1 MVELTV
7 PVKVDDDEKKEPMP
21 EPSPAPV
28 LEQELETPTQ
38 SKTPSVN
45 PFDLIPSISESAER
59 VAKDI
64 KNLVP
69 EIDPDKYA
77 EAQRTADR
85 LPGSNADDVYE
96 DLKPYKQAEQKNAFD
111 RIVDKNPATARF
123 FNKEKNVKIAGDSA
137 EELSAFESLYT
148 YGGRSVARGGIRI
161 GQMYQQYIGEQSAEQ
176 ASDSKRTFMDI
187 LRTESPQVATSTVG
201 VYNPVDVLFAAER
214 FATSRIFSSKDAS
227 DAASYRLGKVQDLLT
242 LSETEYGMAQKDH
255 LEAIVKAGKDSPLPA
270 IEVALRSP
278 GKSLALAL
286 EIAGEFA
293 PQLALSGITT
303 AIAGPAAGSAM
314 LGVQSGLVE
323 RFVSPA
329 EYFGKRGYDLGKPE
343 DIRKIINDPD
353 IMSEA
358 QRYGLDRA
366 VIIGAMDAI
375 SGGVA
380 SQYYGSVLR
389 TFLVN
394 TVAQPALGGGGEALA
409 QLKTQ
414 GKVENWGEVVLEA
427 MAEFATM
434 PVEVSML
441 GGRAIRDARNAR
453 TAKSKVELSRQ
464 ANELAKN
471 SKLAERSKDV
481 AEEHRAD
488 VLRENSVDKVTID
501 AEKFTQYMQDEGDPD
516 FAASLGLTEEG
527 LQEALELGAEIR
539 LDADGYA
546 HLIGR
551 ESYDKIADDV
561 RFDEGG
567 MTGAEAKN
575 YEENYITEEITKF
588 NEEFE
593 SFDVDK
599 QVAINTIRQE
609 VEAQVRA
616 SGRSDNE
623 AQFLGIFL
631 GEKYATRS
639 ERSGMSPLEM
649 WRRDNV
655 RMVGPSEQMPGF
667 DAIDL
672 AIDRFRGGVPA
683 DQFLKLAKTPM
694 IDTLVRQG
702 GVDPAGR
709 FAGELAARGITPKT
723 NPRLF
728 KKDGIK
734 DADTLI
740 QEELGF
746 LDAEPATE
754 TGYVN
759 PDLVVDAVEA
769 EVGGTPYRS
778 LAEQGQIV
786 EYEGGTTEISRIMD
800 AAGLTAES
808 SPQEIR
814 AAVDAAVGDARQFEQ
829 TDTGSEAFKNWFGD
843 SKVVDENGE
852 PLVVYHGTN
861 FDFDAFDPKELGK
874 TFKTPTVEKEG
885 FFFANNPATA
895 GAYAGPQ
902 PMSVIAAF
910 MSKDYADSGR
920 GRVKNAAEYLIEKES
935 MQPNIMPVFL
945 SIQNPLVID
954 LSKTKRDDI
963 DLDLIAGQLRNAKS
977 QGYDGAILK
986 SMSSPTSDGIGLISA
1001 ELEPAD
1007 VFVAFEP
1014 TQIKS
1019 QFNRGTFDTS
1029 DVNILHQT
1037 ITDGTGKPLAVVHN
1051 ISEEKLRH
1059 AVKMGGLPVP
1069 SLAIIDAKQEFTNFG
1084 NIQLVAAPS
1093 MVDPRASR
1101 RNRVFDADVYSPRY
1115 PTGDI
1120 ERTVDRDAADAA
1132 QVELDAL
1139 AEEIGEGAYRPGWL
1153 QETLSDTGTKFLKGE
1168 RPIQQAFLRSIG
1180 VQQSVGLTEQAIEG
1194 REGEFDQ
1201 FVEDTYGSLIT
1212 KERIL
1217 DKITDFG
1224 RKYLPHNLDSVV
1236 RIMKRDLRGGERF
1249 SYGVGNIR
1257 AQTAKEFRSLRDIK
1271 DARDRIVTEADMK
1284 AFKDDTDDAFGELAQ
1299 ELTAFYSGDP
1309 NSFGYLSTVV
1319 EMISDFA
1326 RRGESAVED
1335 NGFANVSDEAKQKIV
1350 NFLANLR
1357 QAPTE
1362 YFEAKIQ
1369 RAVSIDEF
1377 QGAIV
1382 EPETPQDIRDLL
1394 EGAGLRVVEAFG
1406 KKSEALQEFFPRV
1419 LFQSTGLRAGTEDL
1433 TAYGIEPD
1441 KRYKVRDI
1449 ALALEARQRDKFGT
1463 VERNDRSDAA
1473 SDKLSNWMANEVE
1486 FEYQNNPEE
1495 SGVGWYSEKYQ
1506 AALDKLGQFFP
1517 EFVSEAD
1524 FNPDN
1529 LPGITVLENTKNS
1542 RDFFTAL
1549 LAITSDGQRVADN
1562 FRIAQEIYSEFRE
1575 TGKLP
1580 VGDTKGARRVASVAQ
1595 NIENLQT
1602 ALDKYGPAKMHERLL
1617 RQLTVGEMNAELR
1630 AEGKAVIGGYTV
1642 DMVMPYSALIFGS
1655 KLGAFYANLM
1665 GASGYLTMDLWY
1677 TRTFNRYRGNMLPP
1691 VSGLNNAL
1699 DKNGKPMGLARFK
1712 SLYVKD
1718 KKINKPWQEITDD
1731 EALAHLGEYQA
1742 IAKAKGFKN
1751 TTAIEK
1757 AANTLHKAAFTAL
1770 QEQPYNPSDR
1780 KFMVTAVQKAQ
1791 DKLRERGIDAT
1802 IADIQAI
1809 LWYYE
1814 KRLYGELTGA
1824 KPSDISYAEAVESL
1838 IRDTGREA
1846 GQGAESIVI
1855 EGPDGNLFEVVGQRG
1870 LESDFSDPS
1879 YLAREFQQPSRGS
1892 IELRAHETVI
1902 RLGKK
1907 ADASTFLHEN
1917 GHLFLEQLKSDA
1929 KEFGTKQLVDDWNIT
1944 RNWWG
1949 SNSES
1954 IRSEA
1959 IRYAKKKGD
1968 SESAAAL
1975 DKMSEGDVR
1984 AYVRSGDLTGGK
1996 EYKGKGGS
2004 TTAMQYLTEAMHEQ
2018 YARGFED
2025 YLRTGQAPSVQ
2036 LQGAFNRFRAWLVSI
2051 YTAIQRRLGRD
2062 ILDVQ
2067 YSPEVAGVMDRLL
2080 ASDTDIE
2087 LVREQYNLKALY
2099 DSAEE
2104 AGMTPKQF
2112 EVYQLQVARAVDQ
2125 SKTRQLKKHLNEA
2138 EREQEDFWE
2147 AEGEQI
2153 AVGIRSELAQEP
2165 VYKAL
2170 WTLTQKTLADG
2181 SLLPANFSIDRL
2193 NRKAVIEVLQSA
2205 KSLARLPK
2213 VKGKAIYATRTKESS
2228 VHPDVAAQMFGF
2240 QNSMEMLQQMAAAR
2254 PFEEVVQ
2261 ERVDAQLKEKY
2272 GDMRNDGSAV
2282 EAAIDSVHID
2292 ETAEVLTAELNALRD
2307 SKDKMKPAFVRN
2319 WAQEKIGTRKVSE
2332 LRPGEF
2338 LQAERR
2344 HAKEAGKLLRQGD
2357 RLGAQRAKFKQ
2368 LMNFYMAKEAIK
2380 AREEIAKGRKYFSKF
2395 TKKRKNYKTLAADYV
2410 DQIKN
2415 ILSNYQF
2422 GPRLSK
2428 DIKSWLDFAKMAE
2441 ETDSAIF
2448 NIPQEIIDADGQTN
2462 YQDLTLDEF
2471 RTLRDAIT
2479 SIEKQGREAKTVTVE
2494 GERLFIADAI
2504 TEIMSGFETRPVTKR
2519 AVGNRRGYPSTI
2531 KGKWSEWKDKR
2542 VSNLVSIDAALAKV
2556 EFLAFQVDGERMGPF
2571 HKFFFQVFADSEV
2584 ARNELVADVSKPIMD
2599 AFENMPRERRSLLGE
2614 KIYIPELDW
2623 YGRRS
2628 EFIMMALNTGNT
2640 SNRKKMIEGSVKDV
2654 YDSGALTEVVLD
2666 KILDNL
2672 SLEDWQLV
2680 QTVWDSFQKMYPQV
2694 EAVFRKENGRA
2705 PEKIE
2710 AVPFEREFNGKT
2722 YKFSGGY
2729 FPMIYSSKR
2738 STKGM
2743 NIEQKTALEAMQTQ
2757 MNQESV
2763 FSGMTKERAEGFS
2776 APVDLDITAI
2786 HHKLE
2791 QTAHYITHYE
2801 AVRTTRKLLGQE
2813 RLNKAI
2819 VQTMGAEYYQVLENW
2834 MGAVAAN
2841 QAPQLRN
2848 ETFGN
2853 VIKIF
2858 RSNATVAIMG
2868 FSFTTGLAQSLGLF
2882 TSADALAQGPGGKYN
2897 ILIGSKWLIAGMFQY
2912 ISNPAQSIRMIKE
2925 LSGEMRYRIL
2935 NTDRDASFALRRFA
2949 KTTQG
2954 QGMMM
2959 GGYKA
2964 FQRFSLMVIAGAQV
2978 LMVDYPTWL
2987 GAYNK
2992 GLAEGKAPGDAVN
3005 YADSIIR
3012 TSQTAGGIKDLS
3024 AVQMNE
3030 VMAPMLMFY
3039 SFFNVLYN
3047 IERQIVGDV
3056 KGISD
3061 VPQMAAR
3068 VFIVMAL
3075 PTIIEN
3081 LYKDKWPDEDE
3092 DEDGKISGWDYAKW
3106 TTMKT
3111 VYFGASSVPLLRDV
3125 VGGAAVGFGYSL
3137 SPMDS
3142 LGDSLVRFT
3151 QQLSKAFDEDDPEMT
3166 AAQLKTVI
3174 EIVGFGAGLPVI
3186 QLNRAVKTGFKMEEG
3201 EDVDW
3206 YDWLIGYRDPDKS
3219 AFKN

>member
-45 PFDLIPSISESAER
+45 PFDSIPSISESAER

-176 ASDSKRTFMDI
+176 ALDSKRTFMEI
-187 LRTESPQVATSTVG
+187 LRTERPDVATSTVG

-214 FATSRIFSSKDAS
+214 FVTSRIFSSKDAL

-255 LEAIVKAGKDSPLPA
+255 LEAIVKAGEDSPLPA

-278 GKSLALAL
+278 AKSLALAL

-293 PQLALSGITT
+293 PQLAVSGITT
-303 AIAGPAAGSAM
+303 AIGGPAAGTAM
-314 LGVQSGLVE
+314 LGLQSGLVE

-453 TAKSKVELSRQ
+453 TAKNKVELARQ

-561 RFDEGG
+561 RFDEDG

-575 YEENYITEEITKF
+575 YEENIITEEITKF
-588 NEEFE
+588 YEEFE

-623 AQFLGIFL
+623 AQFLGMLL
-631 GEKYATRS
+631 GERYATRS

-655 RMVGPSEQMPGF
+655 RLAGPSEQVPGF
-667 DAIDL
+667 DSIDL

-683 DQFLKLAKTPM
+683 DQFFKLAKTPM

-702 GVDPAGR
+702 GVDPTGR

-734 DADTLI
+734 DADTLV

-754 TGYVN
+754 TGYVD

-778 LAEQGQIV
+778 LAEQDAIAGYDANIA
-786 EYEGGTTEISRIMD
+786 EISRIID

-814 AAVDAAVGDARQFEQ
+814 AAVDAAVGGARQFKQIDYSRRGDIVEINKIEIPKDKRGQGLADQELKELIARADVSGITLALTPSDAFGSSKSRLTRWYKRNGFVPNKGKNKNFGTRESFIRTPQATDAAVGDTRQFEQ
-829 TDTGSEAFKNWFGD
+829 TDTGSEAFKDWFGD

-852 PLVVYHGTN
+852 PLVVYHGTGN
-861 FDFDAFDPKELGK
+861 IENMEEFLPALTGQGNDQLGSGFYFTTNPSEASGYTTAVTANAKPGAPKLGGDSS
-874 TFKTPTVEKEG
+874 PGIV
-885 FFFANNPATA
+885 PA
-895 GAYAGPQ
+895 Y
-902 PMSVIAAF
+902 
-910 MSKDYADSGR
+910 
-920 GRVKNAAEYLIEKES
+920 
-935 MQPNIMPVFL
+935 L
-945 SIQNPLVID
+945 SIQNPIEVQNGNLTNVD
-954 LSKTKRDDI
+954 FDI
-963 DLDLIAGQLRNAKS
+963 NAEQAEAIIRRSPSLMNLEDSPIGNWHDIWSEGIQEWMVADVASNYTGKS
-977 QGYDGAILK
+977 
-986 SMSSPTSDGIGLISA
+986 LIS
-1001 ELEPAD
+1001 LENDFFRGEAQEFRAALRD
-1007 VFVAFEP
+1007 VLGFDGVTMSFDDGQKHHVAWFPE
-1014 TQIKS
+1014 QIKS
-1019 QFNRGTFDTS
+1019 QFNRGTFD
-1029 DVNILHQT
+1029 
-1037 ITDGTGKPLAVVHN
+1037 P
-1051 ISEEKLRH
+1051 
-1059 AVKMGGLPVP
+1059 
-1069 SLAIIDAKQEFTNFG
+1069 
-1084 NIQLVAAPS
+1084 
-1093 MVDPRASR
+1093 
-1101 RNRVFDADVYSPRY
+1101 
-1115 PTGDI
+1115 
-1120 ERTVDRDAADAA
+1120 
-1132 QVELDAL
+1132 
-1139 AEEIGEGAYRPGWL
+1139 
-1153 QETLSDTGTKFLKGE
+1153 
-1168 RPIQQAFLRSIG
+1168 
-1180 VQQSVGLTEQAIEG
+1180 
-1194 REGEFDQ
+1194 
-1201 FVEDTYGSLIT
+1201 
-1212 KERIL
+1212 
-1217 DKITDFG
+1217 
-1224 RKYLPHNLDSVV
+1224 
-1236 RIMKRDLRGGERF
+1236 
-1249 SYGVGNIR
+1249 
-1257 AQTAKEFRSLRDIK
+1257 
-1271 DARDRIVTEADMK
+1271 
-1284 AFKDDTDDAFGELAQ
+1284 DD
-1299 ELTAFYSGDP
+1299 
-1309 NSFGYLSTVV
+1309 
-1319 EMISDFA
+1319 
-1326 RRGESAVED
+1326 
-1335 NGFANVSDEAKQKIV
+1335 
-1350 NFLANLR
+1350 
-1357 QAPTE
+1357 
-1362 YFEAKIQ
+1362 
-1369 RAVSIDEF
+1369 
-1377 QGAIV
+1377 
-1382 EPETPQDIRDLL
+1382 
-1394 EGAGLRVVEAFG
+1394 
-1406 KKSEALQEFFPRV
+1406 PRV
-1419 LFQSTGLRAGTEDL
+1419 LFQPNPDNHQDRISTRQPTTKFATEDPLTEDL
-1433 TAYGIEPD
+1433 VIDLDTM
-1441 KRYKVRDI
+1441 KRD
-1449 ALALEARQRDKFGT
+1449 
-1463 VERNDRSDAA
+1463 RNTFEYNMREIVGRYRNVKESDAA
-1473 SDKLSNWMANEVE
+1473 LPADQLAKKFTNHIVSNLLYLYDQVPAATRDRSRLWYDGARALTDRWSAKYNVPDRVIAGVLASLSPQKDWFMNVSLAERVLDIMTNQQNHRFDDAMLKTARSSVLAVKKGSKPIVGRINPAYQRALAEISDKTLAEVSDPKHKAIWLRIYDETYNDRRHRIVTPEGEFADWARGTAENTIDDMGEMTPLGQEKKTGWGSFPEITKAVNVILNPSPESISREMGAKHKVRNFFNNILSPNAAQQDVTIDTHAVAAALLQALSGNSREVYHNFGTGPTGEKRPPNWMAAKNYKGNGVEGLYGLYADAYRAAAKKRGVSARQMQSITWEAARGLFTATYKQDASNIEAIERIWDNYRNGTISIQKARKEV
-1486 FEYQNNPEE
+1486 FSHAGGINP
-1495 SGVGWYSEKYQ
+1495 
-1506 AALDKLGQFFP
+1506 P
-1517 EFVSEAD
+1517 EWEGRDS
-1524 FNPDN
+1524 
-1529 LPGITVLENTKNS
+1529 GITGGEFNS
-1542 RDFFTAL
+1542 SYTD
-1549 LAITSDGQRVADN
+1549 
-1562 FRIAQEIYSEFRE
+1562 
-1575 TGKLP
+1575 
-1580 VGDTKGARRVASVAQ
+1580 
-1595 NIENLQT
+1595 
-1602 ALDKYGPAKMHERLL
+1602 
-1617 RQLTVGEMNAELR
+1617 ELSR
-1630 AEGKAVIGGYTV
+1630 SGIPGFEAGLSPSGIGG
-1642 DMVMPYSALIFGS
+1642 
-1655 KLGAFYANLM
+1655 
-1665 GASGYLTMDLWY
+1665 
-1677 TRTFNRYRGNMLPP
+1677 
-1691 VSGLNNAL
+1691 
-1699 DKNGKPMGLARFK
+1699 RF
-1712 SLYVKD
+1712 
-1718 KKINKPWQEITDD
+1718 T
-1731 EALAHLGEYQA
+1731 
-1742 IAKAKGFKN
+1742 
-1751 TTAIEK
+1751 
-1757 AANTLHKAAFTAL
+1757 
-1770 QEQPYNPSDR
+1770 
-1780 KFMVTAVQKAQ
+1780 
-1791 DKLRERGIDAT
+1791 GI
-1802 IADIQAI
+1802 
-1809 LWYYE
+1809 L
-1814 KRLYGELTGA
+1814 
-1824 KPSDISYAEAVESL
+1824 
-1838 IRDTGREA
+1838 A
-1846 GQGAESIVI
+1846 GQG
-1855 EGPDGNLFEVVGQRG
+1855 
-1870 LESDFSDPS
+1870 LEPS
-1879 YLAREFQQPSRGS
+1879 GVFLQPSRGS

-1902 RLGKK
+1902 RLGKD
-1907 ADASTFLHEN
+1907 ADPSTFLHEN

-1954 IRSEA
+1954 IRREA

-1975 DKMSEGDVR
+1975 DKMTEGAVR

-2036 LQGAFNRFRAWLVSI
+2036 LQGAFNRFRAWLVSV

-2112 EVYQLQVARAVDQ
+2112 EVYQLQVARAVEQ

-2181 SLLPANFSIDRL
+2181 SLLPADFSIDRL
-2193 NRKAVIEVLQSA
+2193 DRKAVIEVLQSA

-2395 TKKRKNYKTLAADYV
+2395 TKRRKNYKTIDADYV

-2441 ETDSAIF
+2441 ENDSATF
-2448 NIPQEIIDADGQTN
+2448 NIPQEILDADGQTN

-2494 GERLFIADAI
+2494 GERVYLVDAEKEI
-2504 TEIMSGFETRPVTKR
+2504 TDRLDDRPMTKR
-2519 AVGNRRGYPSTI
+2519 GVGKQRGYPDSL
-2531 KGKWSEWKDKR
+2531 KGKWNEWKDKR
-2542 VSNLVSIDAALAKV
+2542 MANLASFDASLVKI
-2556 EFLAFQVDGERMGPF
+2556 EFLAFQVDGEKVGPF
-2571 HKFFFQVFADSEV
+2571 HKFFFQTFADAEAARNDMV
-2584 ARNELVADVSKPIMD
+2584 ARVGKPIMD
-2599 AFENMPRERRSLLGE
+2599 AIKNMPRKMQRALGTS
-2614 KIYIPELDW
+2614 IYVPELN
-2623 YGRRS
+2623 RNFKRS
-2628 EFIMMALNTGNT
+2628 EIIVMALNTGNE
-2640 SNRKKMIEGSVKDV
+2640 SNRDKLIRGSMKDV
-2654 YDSGALTEVVLD
+2654 YDSSALTEELLD

-2672 SLEDWQLV
+2672 VLEEWQFV
-2680 QTVWDSFQKMYPQV
+2680 QTVWDSFQEMYPDV
-2694 EAVFRKENGRA
+2694 EAVFRKENGRS
-2705 PEKIE
+2705 PETID
-2710 AVPFEREFNGKT
+2710 AVPFIREFDGKT
-2722 YKFSGGY
+2722 YEFRGGY
-2729 FPMIYSSKR
+2729 FPMMYDHGR
-2738 STKGM
+2738 SAQGADIK
-2743 NIEQKTALEAMQTQ
+2743 QKTALEAMQAQ
-2757 MNQESV
+2757 GNQAGV
-2763 FSGMTKERAEGFS
+2763 FSGMTKERTAGF
-2776 APVDLDITAI
+2776 AVPVSLDISAI
-2786 HHKLE
+2786 PQHLE
-2791 QTAHYITHYE
+2791 RTAHYITHYE
-2801 AVRTTRKLLGQE
+2801 AVRTTNKLLRRE
-2813 RLNKAI
+2813 KLNKAI
-2819 VQTMGAEYYQVLENW
+2819 VQTMGNEYFQVLNNW

-2841 QAPQLRN
+2841 QAPQVQS
-2848 ETFGN
+2848 EFWSK
-2853 VIKIF
+2853 VIKFF
-2858 RSNATVAIMG
+2858 RTNATIAIMG
-2868 FSFTTGLAQSLGLF
+2868 FSFTTGIAQTLGLF
-2882 TSADALAQGPGGKYN
+2882 TSIDALSQQPDGKYN
-2897 ILIGSKWLIAGMFQY
+2897 FLVGKKWLINGMWHY
-2912 ISNPAQSIRMIKE
+2912 LKNPAQSIRMIKE
-2925 LSGEMRYRIL
+2925 LSGEMRHRIY
-2935 NTDRDASFALRRFA
+2935 NTDRDVSYAMRQFERSAA
-2949 KTTQG
+2949 G
-2954 QGMMM
+2954 QSMMK
-2959 GGYKA
+2959 GGYKE
-2964 FQRFSLMVIAGAQV
+2964 FQRFSMMAIAGIQV
-2978 LMVDYPTWL
+2978 LMVDYPTWM

-2992 GLAEGKAPGDAVN
+2992 ALAEGKAPGDAVN

-3012 TSQTAGGIKDLS
+3012 TSQTAGGLKDMSS
-3024 AVQMNE
+3024 AQMNE
-3030 VMAPMLMFY
+3030 TMAPFMMFY

-3047 IERQIVGDV
+3047 IERQIAGGL
-3056 KGISD
+3056 KENGIKD
-3061 VPQMAAR
+3061 VPQAAAR

-3081 LYKDKWPDEDE
+3081 IYKDKWPDEDE
-3092 DEDGKISGWDYAKW
+3092 DEDGVISGWDYAKW
-3106 TTMKT
+3106 TAMKT
-3111 VYFGASSVPLLRDV
+3111 AYFGLSSVPLLRDIA
-3125 VGGAAVGFGYSL
+3125 GGAFTGFGYSL

-3142 LGDSLVRFT
+3142 LGDSVVRSI
-3151 QQLSKAFDEDDPEMT
+3151 QSISKMIDEGDPEMT
-3166 AAQLKTVI
+3166 QSRVKA
-3174 EIVGFGAGLPVI
+3174 IVGTIGFGIGFPVV
-3186 QLNRAVKTGFKMEEG
+3186 QLNREVKTWLAMEEG

-3206 YDWLIGYRDPDKS
+3206 YDWLIGYRDASKS

>member
-1 MVELTV
+1 MSELLKLVDKEQPTVEEEQEAVEAAVNDKQAPTLT
-7 PVKVDDDEKKEPMP
+7 EP
-21 EPSPAPV
+21 EPKSNLIKL
-28 LEQELETPTQ
+28 LEDKITPEINYDANQ
-38 SKTPSVN
+38 SLGNALSVN
-45 PFDLIPSISESAER
+45 PDDAAKNKKVADQLGVTPQAVKEAPDLYQKKARQSELLRVLKDSPITKQHYTNLNKAEISHDA
-59 VAKDI
+59 
-64 KNLVP
+64 
-69 EIDPDKYA
+69 
-77 EAQRTADR
+77 
-85 LPGSNADDVYE
+85 
-96 DLKPYKQAEQKNAFD
+96 
-111 RIVDKNPATARF
+111 
-123 FNKEKNVKIAGDSA
+123 A

-176 ASDSKRTFMDI
+176 ALDSKRTFMEI
-187 LRTESPQVATSTVG
+187 LRTESPEVATSTVG
-201 VYNPVDVLFAAER
+201 VYGPVDVLFAAER
-214 FATSRIFSSKDAS
+214 FVTSRIFSSKDAS

-255 LEAIVKAGKDSPLPA
+255 LEAIVNAGKDSPLPA

-278 GKSLALAL
+278 AKSLALAL

-293 PQLALSGITT
+293 PQLAVSGITT
-303 AIAGPAAGSAM
+303 AIGGPAAGAAM

-453 TAKSKVELSRQ
+453 TAKNKVELARQ

-488 VLRENSVDKVTID
+488 VLRENNVDKVTID

-575 YEENYITEEITKF
+575 YEENIITEEITKF
-588 NEEFE
+588 YEEFE

-623 AQFLGIFL
+623 AQFLGMLL
-631 GEKYATRS
+631 GERYATRS

-655 RMVGPSEQMPGF
+655 RMVGPAEQQALGF
-667 DAIDL
+667 DNVDL

-728 KKDGIK
+728 KKGGIK
-734 DADTLI
+734 DADTLV
-740 QEELGF
+740 QAELEF

-754 TGYVN
+754 TGYVD
-759 PDLVVDAVEA
+759 PDLVVDAVDA

-778 LAEQGQIV
+778 LAEQEQIAG
-786 EYEGGTTEISRIMD
+786 YDANISEISRIMG
-800 AAGLTAES
+800 AAGLTVES

-814 AAVDAAVGDARQFEQ
+814 AAVDAAVGDSRQFEQ
-829 TDTGSEAFKNWFGD
+829 ELRQTGQVNLTELEQSFFDEIYSDPNTLNELLESSPSLKVEGGVMSIAESDIDAFMDKMLDYQISDGAFSVPPRFRATTAFSRSFAGRMSFEQIDPSSDAFKDWFKE

-852 PLVVYHGTN
+852 PLIVYHGTN

-885 FFFANNPATA
+885 FFFANNPETA
-895 GAYAGPQ
+895 GVYAGPQ

-920 GRVKNAAEYLIEKES
+920 GRVKNAAEYLIEKQG

-963 DLDLIAGQLRNAKS
+963 DLDLIADKLRNAKS
-977 QGYDGAILK
+977 KGYDGAILK
-986 SMSSPTSDGIGLISA
+986 SMSSPTSDGIGNISA

-1019 QFNRGTFDTS
+1019 QFNRGTFD
-1029 DVNILHQT
+1029 
-1037 ITDGTGKPLAVVHN
+1037 P
-1051 ISEEKLRH
+1051 
-1059 AVKMGGLPVP
+1059 
-1069 SLAIIDAKQEFTNFG
+1069 
-1084 NIQLVAAPS
+1084 
-1093 MVDPRASR
+1093 
-1101 RNRVFDADVYSPRY
+1101 
-1115 PTGDI
+1115 
-1120 ERTVDRDAADAA
+1120 
-1132 QVELDAL
+1132 
-1139 AEEIGEGAYRPGWL
+1139 
-1153 QETLSDTGTKFLKGE
+1153 
-1168 RPIQQAFLRSIG
+1168 
-1180 VQQSVGLTEQAIEG
+1180 
-1194 REGEFDQ
+1194 
-1201 FVEDTYGSLIT
+1201 
-1212 KERIL
+1212 
-1217 DKITDFG
+1217 
-1224 RKYLPHNLDSVV
+1224 
-1236 RIMKRDLRGGERF
+1236 
-1249 SYGVGNIR
+1249 
-1257 AQTAKEFRSLRDIK
+1257 
-1271 DARDRIVTEADMK
+1271 
-1284 AFKDDTDDAFGELAQ
+1284 DD
-1299 ELTAFYSGDP
+1299 
-1309 NSFGYLSTVV
+1309 
-1319 EMISDFA
+1319 
-1326 RRGESAVED
+1326 
-1335 NGFANVSDEAKQKIV
+1335 
-1350 NFLANLR
+1350 
-1357 QAPTE
+1357 
-1362 YFEAKIQ
+1362 
-1369 RAVSIDEF
+1369 
-1377 QGAIV
+1377 
-1382 EPETPQDIRDLL
+1382 
-1394 EGAGLRVVEAFG
+1394 
-1406 KKSEALQEFFPRV
+1406 PRV
-1419 LFQSTGLRAGTEDL
+1419 LFQPNPDNHQDRISTRQPTTKFATEDPL
-1433 TAYGIEPD
+1433 TENLVIDLDTMKRDRNTFEYNMREIVGRYRNVKESDVALPADQLAKKFTNHIVSNLLYLYDQVPAATRDRSRLWYDGARALTDRWSAKYNVPDRVIAGVLASLSPQKDWFMNVSLAERVLDIMTNQQNHRFDDAMLNTARSSVLAVKRGSKPIVGRINPAYQ
-1441 KRYKVRDI
+1441 R
-1449 ALALEARQRDKFGT
+1449 ALAEISDKTLAEVTDPKHKAIWLRIYDETYNDRRHRIVTPEGEFADWARGT
-1463 VERNDRSDAA
+1463 VENNIDDMGEMTPLGQEKKTGWGSFSEITKAVNVILDPSPDNISIEMGDKHKVRNFFNNILSPNAPQQDVTIDTHAVAA
-1473 SDKLSNWMANEVE
+1473 ALLQPLSGGSREVHHNFGSAPMTGKKPPNWMAAKNYKGNGVE
-1486 FEYQNNPEE
+1486 GLYGLYADAYRAAAKKR
-1495 SGVGWYSEKYQ
+1495 GVSARQMQSITWE
-1506 AALDKLGQFFP
+1506 AARGL
-1517 EFVSEAD
+1517 
-1524 FNPDN
+1524 
-1529 LPGITVLENTKNS
+1529 
-1542 RDFFTAL
+1542 FTATYKQDASNIE
-1549 LAITSDGQRVADN
+1549 AIEQIWDN
-1562 FRIAQEIYSEFRE
+1562 YRNGTISIQ
-1575 TGKLP
+1575 K
-1580 VGDTKGARRVASVAQ
+1580 ARREVVNHAAGINPPEWEGRDSGIAGGEF
-1595 NIENLQT
+1595 NSSYTDELSRSGIPGFE
-1602 ALDKYGPAKMHERLL
+1602 
-1617 RQLTVGEMNAELR
+1617 VGLSPS
-1630 AEGKAVIGGYTV
+1630 GIGG
-1642 DMVMPYSALIFGS
+1642 
-1655 KLGAFYANLM
+1655 
-1665 GASGYLTMDLWY
+1665 
-1677 TRTFNRYRGNMLPP
+1677 
-1691 VSGLNNAL
+1691 
-1699 DKNGKPMGLARFK
+1699 RF
-1712 SLYVKD
+1712 
-1718 KKINKPWQEITDD
+1718 T
-1731 EALAHLGEYQA
+1731 
-1742 IAKAKGFKN
+1742 
-1751 TTAIEK
+1751 
-1757 AANTLHKAAFTAL
+1757 
-1770 QEQPYNPSDR
+1770 
-1780 KFMVTAVQKAQ
+1780 
-1791 DKLRERGIDAT
+1791 GI
-1802 IADIQAI
+1802 
-1809 LWYYE
+1809 L
-1814 KRLYGELTGA
+1814 
-1824 KPSDISYAEAVESL
+1824 
-1838 IRDTGREA
+1838 A
-1846 GQGAESIVI
+1846 GQG
-1855 EGPDGNLFEVVGQRG
+1855 
-1870 LESDFSDPS
+1870 LEPS
-1879 YLAREFQQPSRGS
+1879 GVFLQPSRGS

-1954 IRSEA
+1954 IRREA

-1975 DKMSEGDVR
+1975 DKMTEGAVR

-2112 EVYQLQVARAVDQ
+2112 EVYQLQVARAVEQ

-2147 AEGEQI
+2147 TEGEQI
-2153 AVGIRSELAQEP
+2153 AVGIRSQLAQEP

-2181 SLLPANFSIDRL
+2181 SLLPADFSIDRL
-2193 NRKAVIEVLQSA
+2193 DRKAVIEVLQSA

-2213 VKGKAIYATRTKESS
+2213 VKGKAIYATKAKESS

-2332 LRPGEF
+2332 LRPGDF

-2395 TKKRKNYKTLAADYV
+2395 TKKRKNYKTLDADYV

-2441 ETDSAIF
+2441 ENDSATF
-2448 NIPQEIIDADGQTN
+2448 NIPQEILDADGQTN

-2504 TEIMSGFETRPVTKR
+2504 TEIMSGLETRPVTKR
-2519 AVGNRRGYPSTI
+2519 AVGNRRGYPSTL
-2531 KGKWSEWKDKR
+2531 KGKWSEWRDKR
-2542 VSNLVSIDAALAKV
+2542 ISNLVSIDAALAKV

-2599 AFENMPRERRSLLGE
+2599 AFENMPREKRSLLGE

-2705 PEKIE
+2705 PETIE

-2722 YKFSGGY
+2722 YKFRGGY
-2729 FPMIYSSKR
+2729 FPMIYDPKR

-2776 APVDLDITAI
+2776 APIDLDITAI

-2841 QAPQLRN
+2841 QAPQVRH
-2848 ETFGN
+2848 EFFGKAL
-2853 VIKIF
+2853 KIF
-2858 RSNATVAIMG
+2858 RTNATVAIMG

-2912 ISNPAQSIRMIKE
+2912 ISNPAESIRMIKE

-2978 LMVDYPTWL
+2978 LLVDYPTWL

-3047 IERQIVGDV
+3047 IQRQIVGDV
-3056 KGISD
+3056 KGIRD
-3061 VPQMAAR
+3061 VPQAAAR

-3081 LYKDKWPDEDE
+3081 IYKDKWPDEDE

-3106 TTMKT
+3106 TALKT
-3111 VYFGASSVPLLRDV
+3111 AYFGASSVPLLRDV

-3142 LGDSLVRFT
+3142 LGESLVRSI
-3151 QQLSKAFDEDDPEMT
+3151 QQLSKAFDEDDPEVT
-3166 AAQLKTVI
+3166 AAQAKSVI

-3186 QLNRAVKTGFKMEEG
+3186 QLNRVVKTLWKMEEG
-3201 EDVDW
+3201 ENVDW
-3206 YDWLIGYRDPDKS
+3206 YDFLIGYRDPDKS

>member
-1 MVELTV
+1 M
-7 PVKVDDDEKKEPMP
+7 
-21 EPSPAPV
+21 
-28 LEQELETPTQ
+28 
-38 SKTPSVN
+38 
-45 PFDLIPSISESAER
+45 R
-59 VAKDI
+59 
-64 KNLVP
+64 
-69 EIDPDKYA
+69 
-77 EAQRTADR
+77 
-85 LPGSNADDVYE
+85 G
-96 DLKPYKQAEQKNAFD
+96 
-111 RIVDKNPATARF
+111 
-123 FNKEKNVKIAGDSA
+123 
-137 EELSAFESLYT
+137 ELS
-148 YGGRSVARGGIRI
+148 
-161 GQMYQQYIGEQSAEQ
+161 
-176 ASDSKRTFMDI
+176 
-187 LRTESPQVATSTVG
+187 
-201 VYNPVDVLFAAER
+201 
-214 FATSRIFSSKDAS
+214 
-227 DAASYRLGKVQDLLT
+227 
-242 LSETEYGMAQKDH
+242 
-255 LEAIVKAGKDSPLPA
+255 
-270 IEVALRSP
+270 
-278 GKSLALAL
+278 
-286 EIAGEFA
+286 
-293 PQLALSGITT
+293 
-303 AIAGPAAGSAM
+303 
-314 LGVQSGLVE
+314 
-323 RFVSPA
+323 
-329 EYFGKRGYDLGKPE
+329 
-343 DIRKIINDPD
+343 
-353 IMSEA
+353 
-358 QRYGLDRA
+358 
-366 VIIGAMDAI
+366 
-375 SGGVA
+375 
-380 SQYYGSVLR
+380 
-389 TFLVN
+389 
-394 TVAQPALGGGGEALA
+394 
-409 QLKTQ
+409 
-414 GKVENWGEVVLEA
+414 
-427 MAEFATM
+427 
-434 PVEVSML
+434 
-441 GGRAIRDARNAR
+441 
-453 TAKSKVELSRQ
+453 
-464 ANELAKN
+464 
-471 SKLAERSKDV
+471 
-481 AEEHRAD
+481 
-488 VLRENSVDKVTID
+488 
-501 AEKFTQYMQDEGDPD
+501 
-516 FAASLGLTEEG
+516 
-527 LQEALELGAEIR
+527 
-539 LDADGYA
+539 
-546 HLIGR
+546 
-551 ESYDKIADDV
+551 
-561 RFDEGG
+561 
-567 MTGAEAKN
+567 
-575 YEENYITEEITKF
+575 
-588 NEEFE
+588 
-593 SFDVDK
+593 
-599 QVAINTIRQE
+599 
-609 VEAQVRA
+609 
-616 SGRSDNE
+616 
-623 AQFLGIFL
+623 
-631 GEKYATRS
+631 
-639 ERSGMSPLEM
+639 
-649 WRRDNV
+649 
-655 RMVGPSEQMPGF
+655 
-667 DAIDL
+667 
-672 AIDRFRGGVPA
+672 
-683 DQFLKLAKTPM
+683 
-694 IDTLVRQG
+694 
-702 GVDPAGR
+702 
-709 FAGELAARGITPKT
+709 
-723 NPRLF
+723 
-728 KKDGIK
+728 
-734 DADTLI
+734 
-740 QEELGF
+740 
-746 LDAEPATE
+746 
-754 TGYVN
+754 
-759 PDLVVDAVEA
+759 
-769 EVGGTPYRS
+769 
-778 LAEQGQIV
+778 
-786 EYEGGTTEISRIMD
+786 
-800 AAGLTAES
+800 
-808 SPQEIR
+808 
-814 AAVDAAVGDARQFEQ
+814 
-829 TDTGSEAFKNWFGD
+829 
-843 SKVVDENGE
+843 
-852 PLVVYHGTN
+852 
-861 FDFDAFDPKELGK
+861 
-874 TFKTPTVEKEG
+874 
-885 FFFANNPATA
+885 
-895 GAYAGPQ
+895 
-902 PMSVIAAF
+902 
-910 MSKDYADSGR
+910 DSG
-920 GRVKNAAEYLIEKES
+920 V
-935 MQPNIMPVFL
+935 
-945 SIQNPLVID
+945 
-954 LSKTKRDDI
+954 
-963 DLDLIAGQLRNAKS
+963 
-977 QGYDGAILK
+977 
-986 SMSSPTSDGIGLISA
+986 
-1001 ELEPAD
+1001 
-1007 VFVAFEP
+1007 
-1014 TQIKS
+1014 
-1019 QFNRGTFDTS
+1019 
-1029 DVNILHQT
+1029 
-1037 ITDGTGKPLAVVHN
+1037 
-1051 ISEEKLRH
+1051 
-1059 AVKMGGLPVP
+1059 
-1069 SLAIIDAKQEFTNFG
+1069 
-1084 NIQLVAAPS
+1084 
-1093 MVDPRASR
+1093 
-1101 RNRVFDADVYSPRY
+1101 
-1115 PTGDI
+1115 
-1120 ERTVDRDAADAA
+1120 
-1132 QVELDAL
+1132 
-1139 AEEIGEGAYRPGWL
+1139 
-1153 QETLSDTGTKFLKGE
+1153 KFLARE
-1168 RPIQQAFLRSIG
+1168 RPIQVAFLRSIG
-1180 VQQSVGLTEQAIEG
+1180 VEQRVEATQEAIEG
-1194 REGEFDQ
+1194 REGEFNQ
-1201 FVEDTYGSLIT
+1201 FIEDTYGSLIT

-1257 AQTAKEFRSLRDIK
+1257 AQAAKEFRSLRDIK
-1271 DARDRIVTEADMK
+1271 DARDRIVTEADMQ
-1284 AFKDDTDDAFGELAQ
+1284 AFKDDTDDAFGVLAEELKS
-1299 ELTAFYSGDP
+1299 FYQGDR
-1309 NSFGYLSTVV
+1309 NQFGFLDVV
-1319 EMISDFA
+1319 VGMLSDFA
-1326 RRGESAVED
+1326 RRGESAAND
-1335 NGFANVSDEAKQKIV
+1335 YGFENVSDEAKQKIV

-1377 QGAIV
+1377 EGAIV

-1463 VERNDRSDAA
+1463 VERNDKSEAA
-1473 SDKLSNWMANEVE
+1473 SDKLSNWMADEVE

-1524 FNPDN
+1524 FNSDN

-1580 VGDTKGARRVASVAQ
+1580 VSDTKGARRVASVVQ

-1602 ALDKYGPAKMHERLL
+1602 SLDKYGPAKMHERLL

-1677 TRTFNRYRGNMLPP
+1677 TRTFNRYRGNMLPS

-1712 SLYVKD
+1712 SLYAKD

-1731 EALAHLGEYQA
+1731 QALTYLGEYQA

-1770 QEQPYNPSDR
+1770 QEQPYNASDR

-1907 ADASTFLHEN
+1907 ADPSTFLHEN

-1975 DKMSEGDVR
+1975 DKMTEGAVR

-2004 TTAMQYLTEAMHEQ
+2004 TTAMQYLAEAMHEQ

-2067 YSPEVAGVMDRLL
+2067 YSSEVAGVMDRLL

-2112 EVYQLQVARAVDQ
+2112 EVYQLQVARGVEQ

-2181 SLLPANFSIDRL
+2181 SLLPADFSIDRL
-2193 NRKAVIEVLQSA
+2193 DRKAVIEVLQSA

-2213 VKGKAIYATRTKESS
+2213 VKGKAIYATKAKESS

-2332 LRPGEF
+2332 LRPGDF

-2380 AREEIAKGRKYFSKF
+2380 AREEIVKGRKYFSKF

-2441 ETDSAIF
+2441 ENDSATF

-2479 SIEKQGREAKTVTVE
+2479 SIENQGREAKTVTVE
-2494 GERLFIADAI
+2494 GERVYLVDAEKEI
-2504 TEIMSGFETRPVTKR
+2504 TDRLDDRPMTKR
-2519 AVGNRRGYPSTI
+2519 GVGKQRGYPDSL
-2531 KGKWSEWKDKR
+2531 KGKWNEWKDKR
-2542 VSNLVSIDAALAKV
+2542 MANLASFNASLVKI
-2556 EFLAFQVDGERMGPF
+2556 EFLAFQVDGEKVGPF
-2571 HKFFFQVFADSEV
+2571 HKFFFQTFADAEAARNDMV
-2584 ARNELVADVSKPIMD
+2584 ARVGKPIMD
-2599 AFENMPRERRSLLGE
+2599 AIKNMPRKMQRALGTS
-2614 KIYIPELDW
+2614 IYVPELN
-2623 YGRRS
+2623 RNFKRS
-2628 EFIMMALNTGNT
+2628 EIIVMALNTGNE
-2640 SNRKKMIEGSVKDV
+2640 SNRDKLIRGSMKDV
-2654 YDSGALTEVVLD
+2654 YDSSALTEELLD

-2672 SLEDWQLV
+2672 VLEEWQFV
-2680 QTVWDSFQKMYPQV
+2680 QTVWDSFQEMYPDV
-2694 EAVFRKENGRA
+2694 EAVFRKENGRS
-2705 PEKIE
+2705 PETID
-2710 AVPFEREFNGKT
+2710 AVPFIREFDGKT
-2722 YKFSGGY
+2722 YEFRGGY
-2729 FPMIYSSKR
+2729 FPMMYDHGR
-2738 STKGM
+2738 SAQGADIK
-2743 NIEQKTALEAMQTQ
+2743 QKTALEAMQAQ
-2757 MNQESV
+2757 GNQAGV
-2763 FSGMTKERAEGFS
+2763 FSGMTKERTAGF
-2776 APVDLDITAI
+2776 AVPVSLDISAI
-2786 HHKLE
+2786 PQHLE
-2791 QTAHYITHYE
+2791 RTAHYITHYE
-2801 AVRTTRKLLGQE
+2801 AVRTTNKLLRRE
-2813 RLNKAI
+2813 KLNKAI
-2819 VQTMGAEYYQVLENW
+2819 VQTMGNEYFQVLNNW

-2841 QAPQLRN
+2841 QAPQVQS
-2848 ETFGN
+2848 EFWSK
-2853 VIKIF
+2853 VIKFF
-2858 RSNATVAIMG
+2858 RTNSTIAIMG
-2868 FSFTTGLAQSLGLF
+2868 FSFTTGIAQTLGLF
-2882 TSADALAQGPGGKYN
+2882 TSIDALSQQPDGKYN
-2897 ILIGSKWLIAGMFQY
+2897 FLVGKKWLINGMWHY
-2912 ISNPAQSIRMIKE
+2912 LKNPAQSIRMIKE
-2925 LSGEMRYRIL
+2925 LSGEMRHRIY
-2935 NTDRDASFALRRFA
+2935 NTDRDVSYAMRQFERSAA
-2949 KTTQG
+2949 G
-2954 QGMMM
+2954 QSMMK
-2959 GGYKA
+2959 GGYKE
-2964 FQRFSLMVIAGAQV
+2964 FQRFSMMAIAGIQV
-2978 LMVDYPTWL
+2978 LMVDYPTWM

-2992 GLAEGKAPGDAVN
+2992 ALAEGKAPGDAVN

-3012 TSQTAGGIKDLS
+3012 TSQTAGGLKDMSS
-3024 AVQMNE
+3024 AQMNE
-3030 VMAPMLMFY
+3030 TMAPFMMFY

-3047 IERQIVGDV
+3047 IERQIAGGL
-3056 KGISD
+3056 KENGIKD
-3061 VPQMAAR
+3061 VPQAAAR

-3081 LYKDKWPDEDE
+3081 IYKDKWPDEDE

-3106 TTMKT
+3106 TAEKT
-3111 VYFGASSVPLLRDV
+3111 AFFAFSSVPLLRDIA
-3125 VGGAAVGFGYSL
+3125 GGAFTGFDYSL
-3137 SPMDS
+3137 SPMDN
-3142 LGDSLVRFT
+3142 LGDSVVRSI
-3151 QQLSKAFDEDDPEMT
+3151 QSISKMIDEGDPEMT
-3166 AAQLKTVI
+3166 QSRVKA
-3174 EIVGFGAGLPVI
+3174 IVGTIGFGIGFPVV
-3186 QLNRAVKTGFKMEEG
+3186 QLNREVKTWFAMEEG

-3206 YDWLIGYRDPDKS
+3206 YDWLIGYRDASKS